1 MECERSG
8 ANTGRGVA
16 NRGRLCEYREG
27 KRMRIAVFVKK
38 TPIKIFLSPATRHI
52 VTRISSGIRYTYEV
66 GFQRDNGNGEDP
78 KP

>member
-1 MECERSG
+1 
-8 ANTGRGVA
+8 
-16 NRGRLCEYREG
+16 
-27 KRMRIAVFVKK
+27 MRIAVFAKK

-52 VTRISSGIRYTYEV
+52 VTLFGGGIRYTYEV